1 MKKLFVLLF
10 VFPLLFSCGDDSPK
24 NEKDGSKITGL
35 DYRVIMDKNPES
47 REVQKFFEKIKLSI
61 NSKHIDIDIKKGR
74 ISEITFRKTCPEKYM
89 PFELSRK
96 MNKSM
101 VIELLGEPDFIQN
114 RSILYNDLQL
124 VVQFEIGG
132 DLIDDVGIIPR
143 RLIDKLL
150 SENRDETINEN
161 NLSVEIRE
169 FDDPLF
175 CQCMQ
180 YETDLLNAVID
191 GPHDAMKNE
200 SDFEAKNIELDK
212 RCESFERKI
221 EKRAKKEEEKGEVY
235 LNKMIQ
241 SFEKRQKECACY
253 DELIEARNRQKKAIE
268 NDLKEKS
275 KEIQELN
282 DLDGINFRLNIS
294 NKRASPAGRISFIA
308 DYKIQLTDGSSI
320 IAFFEDAGEGYISN
334 EKDFVSILTDAGSE
348 RTYKHIEDRNG
359 IVRVSL
365 NFFFDGM
372 ENEIWRKTYKK
383 NNMNDWI
390 QISCEGD
397 CEY

>member
-1 MKKLFVLLF
+1 
-10 VFPLLFSCGDDSPK
+10 
-24 NEKDGSKITGL
+24 
-35 DYRVIMDKNPES
+35 
-47 REVQKFFEKIKLSI
+47 
-61 NSKHIDIDIKKGR
+61 
-74 ISEITFRKTCPEKYM
+74 
-89 PFELSRK
+89 
-96 MNKSM
+96 
-101 VIELLGEPDFIQN
+101 
-114 RSILYNDLQL
+114 
-124 VVQFEIGG
+124 
-132 DLIDDVGIIPR
+132 
-143 RLIDKLL
+143 
-150 SENRDETINEN
+150 
-161 NLSVEIRE
+161 
-169 FDDPLF
+169 
-175 CQCMQ
+175 
-180 YETDLLNAVID
+180 
-191 GPHDAMKNE
+191 
-200 SDFEAKNIELDK
+200 
-212 RCESFERKI
+212 
-221 EKRAKKEEEKGEVY
+221 
-235 LNKMIQ
+235 MIQ